1 MQHLKRFWRFPSRI
15 GYTCSEVRRVIGARL
30 KNVREDNDETQADL
44 AAHLGVGESTIRNW
58 ERERNSPDHDQL
70 VQICKHYKVTSDYL
84 LGLTRVDPLDL
95 KRKQNQLDDNEL
107 ADVRAYTEYLL
118 WKRKHKK

>member
-1 MQHLKRFWRFPSRI
+1 MI
-15 GYTCSEVRRVIGARL
+15 GVRL